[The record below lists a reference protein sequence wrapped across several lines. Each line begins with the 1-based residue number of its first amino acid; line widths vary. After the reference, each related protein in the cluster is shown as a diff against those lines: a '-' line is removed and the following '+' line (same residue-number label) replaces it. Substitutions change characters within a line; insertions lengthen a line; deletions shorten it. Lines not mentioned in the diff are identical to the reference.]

1 MPRGNFISSVLHG
14 CNGRSHTW
22 QTESWGGLALHSCSR
37 ATLES
42 DQMVTTLSFSL
53 QEKMYFSCAEVDEK
67 MKTGKSSFYTISEL
81 WVQLAFRKKQLVKRC
96 PFSGEARGQL
106 AWRSDRHLKFTP
118 NLKHLFHSFSMD
130 LSSPSHPG
138 REHDTSRTR
147 DTEGS
152 IANKSRKA
160 QSQ

>member
-1 MPRGNFISSVLHG
+1 
-14 CNGRSHTW
+14 
-22 QTESWGGLALHSCSR
+22 
-37 ATLES
+37 
-42 DQMVTTLSFSL
+42 
-53 QEKMYFSCAEVDEK
+53 MYFSCAEVDEK

-152 IANKSRKA
+152 IAKNSRKA